1 MQEPSEALTAAYARA
16 VEVMGKALPR
26 NKEVY
31 AEELVQSVVALVLQ
45 TFKEYLEKEFKDEFN
60 KH

>member
-1 MQEPSEALTAAYARA
+1 
-16 VEVMGKALPR
+16 MGKALPR

-45 TFKEYLEKEFKDEFN
+45 TFKEYLKKEFKDEFN